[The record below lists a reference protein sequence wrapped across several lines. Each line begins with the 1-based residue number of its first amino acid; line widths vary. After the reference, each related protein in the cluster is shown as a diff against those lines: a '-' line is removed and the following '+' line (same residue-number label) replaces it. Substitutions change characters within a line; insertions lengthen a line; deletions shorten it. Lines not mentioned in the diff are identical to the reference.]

1 MGKKKLEEL
10 KEKLAYKNDN
20 GWKKYTKTKEEV
32 FSFAE
37 EYKSFLKMC
46 KTERETVKFI
56 SDEFERRKRK
66 ADFIMINRNKSVAL
80 IRPGKGIGMKL
91 IASHIDAP
99 RIDIKQNPL
108 FEDTEIALMHTH
120 YYGGIKKYQWF
131 NIPLAIHG
139 VIVKETGEKIEIRIG
154 EEKEDPVF
162 IIPDLLP
169 HLSRKVIDDKKVKE
183 AFDAEKMNLIVG
195 SIPIDEADKEAVKL
209 HVLKLLNEKYGI
221 TEEDFISAELE
232 IVPALNPSDVGFDRG
247 LIAAYGQDDRIC
259 AYCSK
264 EAFFE
269 AKNSNKTIVALM
281 IDKEEIGS
289 DGNTGA
295 KSHFLIDVVIA
306 IMKNANIEPTLH
318 NLNEFLKNSEVLS
331 ADVNGAVNPMYKDV
345 HEKDNASYIN
355 HGVVVTKFTGHGG
368 KYMANDASAEFV
380 GKIRRIFN
388 KANVKWQIGELGKVD
403 EGGGGTIAK
412 YLANWN
418 MDVIDCGPALLSMHS
433 PYEISSKLD
442 LFETYKAYKA
452 FFESKE

>member
-1 MGKKKLEEL
+1 MAKKKIEEL
-10 KEKLAYKNDN
+10 KKNLAYENKN
-20 GWKKYTKTKEEV
+20 GWVELRKKEEEI

-37 EYKSFLKMC
+37 EYKEFLNRC
-46 KTERETVKFI
+46 KTERETVEYM
-56 SDEFERRKRK
+56 SEEFEKRK
-66 ADFIMINRNKSVAL
+66 KKNDIIVINRGKNVAL
-80 IRPGKGIGMKL
+80 IRPGKEPGMRMV
-91 IASHIDAP
+91 ASHIDAP

-108 FEDTEIALMHTH
+108 FEDTEIALFHTH

-139 VIVKETGEKIEIRIG
+139 VIVKENGEKVKVRVG
-154 EEKEDPVF
+154 DEKGDPVF

-169 HLSRKVIDDKKVKE
+169 HLSHKIIDQKKVKE
-183 AFDAEKMNLIVG
+183 AFDAEKMNLVVG
-195 SIPIDEADKEAVKL
+195 SIPLDDKEKETVKL
-209 HVLKLLNEKYGI
+209 HVLKILNEKYGI
-221 TEEDFISAELE
+221 KEEDFISAELE
-232 IVPALNPSDVGFDRG
+232 IVPALQPADVGFDRG

-264 EAFFE
+264 EAFF
-269 AKNSNKTIVALM
+269 NSRNNPKTIVALM

-295 KSHFLIDVVIA
+295 KSHFLMDVVMRIL
-306 IMKNANIEPTLH
+306 KESGVEPTLE
-318 NLNEFLKNSEVLS
+318 NFNEFLKNSEVLS

-368 KYMANDASAEFV
+368 KYMANDASAEFT
-380 GKIRRIFN
+380 GKIRSILN
-388 KANVKWQIGELGKVD
+388 KAGVKWQIGELGKVD

-442 LFETYKAYKA
+442 LFETYRTYKA
-452 FFESKE
+452 FFEG